1 MKQIMMHNFIL
12 IRSMDIL
19 VNEFKSLA
27 EFEK

>member
-1 MKQIMMHNFIL
+1 MKQIMMHNLIL